1 MRFLFSQQTNCTSL
15 NFTIVQHRLKEVRAV
30 GWYYM
35 LCKDFC
41 QAQIAGMEMAS
52 TKLLQQV
59 SWKCNVHC
67 VRCVLLSRQVCLC
80 LPTWVRWILPEF
92 WTCITIPLHFPMSQ
106 GVLFLF
112 CFFPQI
118 SSAMDYSIIMHVWIQ
133 NKYTWKCSTAQT
145 NIQSTMTDRST
156 CGYWLLVHLWLV
168 QVKTC
173 FTAVCQ
179 NIRLCVNETETSQLG
194 LTKTKK

>member
-1 MRFLFSQQTNCTSL
+1 
-15 NFTIVQHRLKEVRAV
+15 
-30 GWYYM
+30 
-35 LCKDFC
+35 
-41 QAQIAGMEMAS
+41 MAT

-59 SWKCNVHC
+59 SWKGNVHC

-92 WTCITIPLHFPMSQ
+92 WTYITIPLHFPMSQ
-106 GVLFLF
+106 DVLSPPHPRIWNTVD
-112 CFFPQI
+112 C
-118 SSAMDYSIIMHVWIQ
+118 SIIMHVWIQ
-133 NKYTWKCSTAQT
+133 NKHTWQCSTAQT

-156 CGYWLLVHLWLV
+156 CGHWLLVHLWLV

-179 NIRLCVNETETSQLG
+179 NINLCVSETETSQLR
-194 LTKTKK
+194 LAKTKK